1 MRSPTVFPDAER
13 LAAAAATIVADA
25 LRATPALRLVLAGGN
40 TPQRCYTLLAGMGL
54 GWSRVTVLFGDERCL
69 PPLDP
74 ETNYQIANQ
83 SLLRIA
89 CPATVHRIPGELGP
103 EAAAMAYEPIVAAGP
118 LDLVLLGIGTDGHAA
133 SLFPDNPALRAS
145 GNVVGVHNAAKPPPE
160 RVSLTLGAL
169 RGAKR
174 VVILAA
180 GADKKDA
187 VRKAFAGQVPAGMID
202 HAEWLVTAD
211 AR

>member
-1 MRSPTVFPDAER
+1 MRPPSVFPDAEGMS
-13 LAAAAATIVADA
+13 LAAAAIVAET
-25 LRATPALRLVLAGGN
+25 LLSTPAVRLVLAGGN
-40 TPQRCYTLLAGMGL
+40 TPKRCYTLLAEMGL
-54 GWSRVTVLFGDERCL
+54 SWSKVTVLFGDERCL
-69 PPLDP
+69 PPIDP
-74 ETNYQIANQ
+74 ETNYQIANET
-83 SLLRIA
+83 LLRIA

-103 EAAAMAYEPIVAAGP
+103 DEAARWYEPIVAAGP
-118 LDLVLLGIGTDGHAA
+118 LDLVLLGIGTDGHTA
-133 SLFPDNPALRAS
+133 SLFPGNPALRAT
-145 GNVVGVHNAAKPPPE
+145 GYVAGVRGSPKPPPE
-160 RVSLTLGAL
+160 RVTLTLRAL

-187 VRKAFAGQVPAGMID
+187 VRKAFAGGVPAGMIE

>member
-1 MRSPTVFPDAER
+1 MRSPIVYPDAER
-13 LAAAAATIVADA
+13 LAAAAATLVADT
-25 LRATPALRLVLAGGN
+25 LRSSPTLRLVLTGGN
-40 TPQRCYTLLAGMGL
+40 TPKRCYAMLAAMGL
-54 GWSRVTVLFGDERCL
+54 SWARATVLFGDERCL

-74 ETNYQIANQ
+74 ETNYQTANE

-103 EAAAMAYEPIVAAGP
+103 EAAAAFYEPIVAAAP
-118 LDLVLLGIGTDGHAA
+118 LDLVLLGIGTDGHTA
-133 SLFPDNPALRAS
+133 SLFPGNPGLRAT
-145 GNVVGVHNAAKPPPE
+145 GLVVGVRNAAKPPPE
-160 RVSLTLGAL
+160 RVSLTLRAL
-169 RGAKR
+169 RDAKR

-187 VRKAFAGQVPAGMID
+187 VHKAFAGEVPAGMID

>member
-1 MRSPTVFPDAER
+1 MRSPTVFSDAEQ
-13 LAAAAATIVADA
+13 LAAAAADIVAGT
-25 LRATPALRLVLAGGN
+25 LRSTPALRLALAGGN
-40 TPQRCYTLLAGMGL
+40 TPKRCYTILAGMKL
-54 GWSRVTVLFGDERCL
+54 SWSRVTVLFGDERCL

-74 ETNYQIANQ
+74 ETNYQIANE
-83 SLLRIA
+83 SLLRVA

-103 EAAAMAYEPIVAAGP
+103 EAAATAYEPIVAAGP
-118 LDLVLLGIGTDGHAA
+118 LDLVLLGIGTDGHTA
-133 SLFPDNPALRAS
+133 SLFPGNAALGAS
-145 GNVVGVHNAAKPPPE
+145 GLVVGVRGAAKPPPQ

-187 VRKAFAGQVPAGMID
+187 VRKAFAGEVPAGMIE